1 MIGKLLFGFILI
13 GLWCL
18 DIIQGMGT
26 YKYIMQSMAGCT
38 GPEYSASESPLR
50 NVVFKKINRTAKTLS
65 FDITWKRPIDDT
77 LGATLKAEK
86 LSNGG
91 GGHMAV
97 PFIPL
102 MVDPCNIFLKNFR
115 KHWIDFTSNMG
126 VAEPEKCPIPPG
138 NYSLKNLVFNNEYSQ
153 QNAFPI
159 VGRFLYRTTII
170 ELNTKR
176 IITCVETI
184 TEHSKF

>member
-1 MIGKLLFGFILI
+1 MIARLLFAFIVI
-13 GLWCL
+13 SLWCS
-18 DIIQGMGT
+18 DMIQGMGT
-26 YKYIMQSMAGCT
+26 YKYIMQSMAGCS
-38 GPEYSASESPLR
+38 GPEYADSESPLK
-50 NVVFKKINRTAKTLS
+50 NVVFKKINRTTQTIS
-65 FDITWKRPIDDT
+65 FDLEWKRPIDNT

-102 MVDPCNIFLKNFR
+102 MVDPCNILLKNFR
-115 KHWIDFTSNMG
+115 NHWVDFTTNMG
-126 VAEPEKCPIPPG
+126 VPEPEKCPIPPG
-138 NYSLKNLVFNNEYSQ
+138 NYSLKNLVFNTEYSQ
-153 QNAFPI
+153 QNSFPI

-170 ELNTKR
+170 DLKTKK

-184 TEHSKF
+184 TEHAKL